1 MVLIDLARGPLM
13 TRAVGALPT
22 RPIPLRLVGEH
33 DASTVETVRGR
44 LARAIAVGDAD
55 VAVDLSAVTF
65 MSAAIATELGAARSL
80 LAREG
85 RALVLTDPSRVARR
99 MLDLCAVA
107 SGPAIVGSSRMRAAR

>member
-22 RPIPLRLVGEH
+22 RPISLRLVGEH

-44 LARAIAVGDAD
+44 LARAIASGDAD
-55 VAVDLSAVTF
+55 VSVDLSAVTF
-65 MSAAIATELGAARSL
+65 MSAAIATELGAVRML

-85 RALVLTDPSRVARR
+85 RSLLLSDPSRVARR
-99 MLDLCAVA
+99 MLDLCDVA
-107 SGPAIVGSSRMRAAR
+107 TGSATVGISRMCAAR